1 MKEPV
6 ETTGDQ
12 DNNLEAWRNHALQGC
27 LFQVLARDLK
37 GAKDIPDAA
46 AIWCAIQM
54 TEMKEHKYV
63 TSRSIA
69 RKVVMQM
76 YNAERKKFKTLQ
88 TKAANQNKLR
98 VRTRGIDVRRHV
110 NMNNQKSWVVA

>member
-1 MKEPV
+1 
-6 ETTGDQ
+6 
-12 DNNLEAWRNHALQGC
+12 
-27 LFQVLARDLK
+27 
-37 GAKDIPDAA
+37 
-46 AIWCAIQM
+46 M